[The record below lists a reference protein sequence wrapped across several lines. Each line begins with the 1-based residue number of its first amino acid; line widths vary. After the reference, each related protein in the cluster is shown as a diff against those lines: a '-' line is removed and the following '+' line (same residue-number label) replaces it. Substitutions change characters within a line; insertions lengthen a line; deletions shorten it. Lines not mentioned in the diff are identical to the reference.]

1 MAKNNFCITRNSRS
15 RGQLLILLGLLFLA
29 IPVILK
35 FIHVV
40 QYPVVE
46 LALPVLALVLFVLGL
61 WRISQKID
69 YRFSVGQGVVTQN
82 YSTKPSC
89 NFSVN
94 IREIKEIAKA
104 PGTGNKYHL
113 LLSSGR
119 RLLIPDVMNSKPE
132 KIARH
137 INKLIGV

>member
-1 MAKNNFCITRNSRS
+1 MAKNNFSISRNSRS
-15 RGQLLILLGLLFLA
+15 RGQLFILVGLLFLA
-29 IPVILK
+29 IPIILK
-35 FIHVV
+35 FIHGV
-40 QYPVVE
+40 QHPMIE
-46 LALPVLALVLFVLGL
+46 LSLTILAFVLFVLGL

-69 YRFSVGQGVVTQN
+69 YRFSVSQGVVTQS
-82 YSTKPSC
+82 YSTKQSC

-104 PGTGNKYHL
+104 PGAGNKYHL

-137 INKLIGV
+137 INTLIGA

>member
-1 MAKNNFCITRNSRS
+1 MSKSSLTITRNSRS
-15 RGQLLILLGLLFLA
+15 RGQLFIFTGLLFLA

-35 FIHVV
+35 FIHAI
-40 QYPVVE
+40 QHPVIE
-46 LALPVLALVLFVLGL
+46 LSLPVLATLLFLLGI

-69 YRFSVGQGVVTQN
+69 YRFTVGQGVVTQN
-82 YSTKPSC
+82 YSSKPSC

-94 IREIKEIAKA
+94 IREIKEITKA
-104 PGTGNKYHL
+104 PGNGNKYHL

-119 RLLIPDVMNSKPE
+119 RLLIPEVMSSKPE

-137 INKLIGV
+137 INKLIGA